1 MLASRAAVAGHTLL
15 SPASHQKLQHMR
27 HLTVALS
34 FVAVASALAQP
45 IDTTRTWVVNGDFEQ
60 WEGKSKLKRAGGIQ
74 YAKGWSSATSKKAD
88 LFSEVATV
96 ESTVSTPKNFAGEQ
110 MALSGSNYAG
120 VRWWSYQN
128 KEPRTYIQTQLKSKM
143 KKDSLYCVRY
153 YVSLGD
159 LSKYATG
166 ELGAWFS
173 KDKTEKEEPVSLTY
187 EVTVPPVR
195 TKIYN
200 DMFSWQGVCGTYES
214 KGNEEWMIIGN
225 FAATEKTDN
234 AKAKRPKGETR
245 PQVFSAY
252 YYIDNVEVY
261 PVKNRSS
268 CSCEQLKDAESEYIF
283 SRKGVTPP
291 GLKPKE
297 RAERQTI
304 YFKRFQRMIDPSMEP
319 WLEDIKKA
327 MTEDPAMRVEL
338 TGHFDATE
346 MDRTRIR
353 PDLAELSKE
362 RAEAV
367 RDALV
372 EMGIDA
378 TRISVAGKDASEP
391 ADDSGNEVGMSKN
404 RRVNVVVK

>member
-1 MLASRAAVAGHTLL
+1 
-15 SPASHQKLQHMR
+15 MR
-27 HLTVALS
+27 HIAIPLALFLATQLT
-34 FVAVASALAQP
+34 AQP
-45 IDTTRTWVVNGDFEQ
+45 IDTARTWVVNGDFEQ

-74 YAKGWSSATSKKAD
+74 YAKGWSSPTSKKAD
-88 LFSEVATV
+88 LFSESAPF
-96 ESTVSTPKNFAGEQ
+96 ESTVSAPKNFAGEQ

-128 KEPRTYIQTQLKSKM
+128 KEPRTYIQTQLSKKM
-143 KKDSLYCVRY
+143 KKDSLYCVRF
-153 YVSLGD
+153 YVSLAD

-173 KDKTEKEEPVSLTY
+173 KEKTEKDDPASLTY
-187 EVTVPPVR
+187 EVTVPSVR

-200 DMFSWQGVCGTYES
+200 DMFSWLGVCGTYES

-225 FAATEKTDN
+225 FAGTDKTDN
-234 AKAKRPKGETR
+234 QKAKRPKGETR

-261 PVKNRSS
+261 PVKNRTS

-291 GLKPKE
+291 GLKPKDK
-297 RAERQTI
+297 AERQTI
-304 YFKRFQRMIDPSMEP
+304 YFKRFQRMVDPSMEP
-319 WLEDIKKA
+319 WIEDVKEA
-327 MTEDPAMRVEL
+327 MTEDPAMRIEL
-338 TGHFDATE
+338 TGHFDAVE

-353 PDLAELSKE
+353 PDLQELSKE

-378 TRISVAGKDASEP
+378 GRITIAHKDASEP
-391 ADDSGNEVGMSKN
+391 ADDSGTEVGMSKN
-404 RRVNVVVK
+404 RRVNVLVK

>member
-1 MLASRAAVAGHTLL
+1 MRNLALPLALVI
-15 SPASHQKLQHMR
+15 ASQ
-27 HLTVALS
+27 LT
-34 FVAVASALAQP
+34 AQP
-45 IDTTRTWVVNGDFEQ
+45 IDTARTWVVNGDFEQ
-60 WEGKSKLKRAGGIQ
+60 WEGKSKLKRPSGIQ
-74 YAKGWSSATSKKAD
+74 YAKGWSSPTSKKAD

-96 ESTVSTPKNFAGEQ
+96 ESTVSAPKNFAGEQ
-110 MALSGSNYAG
+110 MALSGGNYAG

-128 KEPRTYIQTQLKSKM
+128 KEPRTYIQTQLTKKM
-143 KKDSLYCVRY
+143 KKDSLYCVRF

-166 ELGAWFS
+166 ELGAWFGKEKIE
-173 KDKTEKEEPVSLTY
+173 KDDAANLTY
-187 EVTVPPVR
+187 EVTVPSVR

-214 KGNEEWMIIGN
+214 KGNEEWMVIGN
-225 FAATEKTDN
+225 FAANEKTDN

-245 PQVFSAY
+245 QQVFSAY

-268 CSCEQLKDAESEYIF
+268 CSCEQLKDAESEFIF

-297 RAERQTI
+297 KATNQVF
-304 YFKRFQRMIDPSMEP
+304 YFKRFQRQLDPMMDP
-319 WLEDIKKA
+319 WLANLVAA
-327 MTEDPAMRVEL
+327 MNEDPAMKVEL
-338 TGHFDATE
+338 VGHFDATE

-353 PDLAELSKE
+353 PDLVELSKE

-372 EMGIDA
+372 EAGVQA
-378 TRISVAGKDASEP
+378 ARITVSGKDASEP
-391 ADDSGNEVGMSKN
+391 ADDSGTEVGMSKN
-404 RRVNVVVK
+404 RRVEVVVK

>member
-1 MLASRAAVAGHTLL
+1 MRNLALPLALVI
-15 SPASHQKLQHMR
+15 ASQ
-27 HLTVALS
+27 LT
-34 FVAVASALAQP
+34 AQP
-45 IDTTRTWVVNGDFEQ
+45 IDTARTWVVNGDFEQ

-74 YAKGWSSATSKKAD
+74 YAKGWSSPTSKKAD

-96 ESTVSTPKNFAGEQ
+96 ESTVSAPKNFAGEQ
-110 MALSGSNYAG
+110 MALSGGNYAG

-128 KEPRTYIQTQLKSKM
+128 KEPRTYIQTQLTKKM
-143 KKDSLYCVRY
+143 KKDSLYCVRF

-166 ELGAWFS
+166 ELGAWFGKEKIE
-173 KDKTEKEEPVSLTY
+173 KDDAANLTY
-187 EVTVPPVR
+187 EVTVPSVR

-214 KGNEEWMIIGN
+214 KGNEEWMVIGN
-225 FAATEKTDN
+225 FAANEKTDN
-234 AKAKRPKGETR
+234 TKAKRPKGETR
-245 PQVFSAY
+245 QQVFSAY

-268 CSCEQLKDAESEYIF
+268 CSCEQLKDAESEFIF

-297 RAERQTI
+297 KATNQVF
-304 YFKRFQRMIDPSMEP
+304 YFKRFQRQLDPMMDP
-319 WLEDIKKA
+319 WLANLVAA
-327 MTEDPAMRVEL
+327 MNEDPAMKIEL
-338 TGHFDATE
+338 VGHFDATE

-353 PDLAELSKE
+353 PDLVELSKE

-372 EMGIDA
+372 EAGVQA
-378 TRISVAGKDASEP
+378 ARITVSGKDASEP
-391 ADDSGNEVGMSKN
+391 ADDSGTEVGMSKN
-404 RRVNVVVK
+404 RRVEVVVK